1 MRAADRRLVASALA
15 GGIVGGFVTGDSP
28 TWAGNLVTLVAV
40 GGVTS
45 VLAWCLLTAAADL
58 LSRGPR

>member
-40 GGVTS
+40 GGVTAVVSWCVLTSIAS
-45 VLAWCLLTAAADL
+45 VIG
-58 LSRGPR
+58 RGQR